1 MHDTA
6 RPAPPEFTTERL
18 RLRAHRL
25 ADYEDC
31 CRLTSDPE
39 AVRAIFGQPMSREE
53 TWHRL
58 LRFAGHWHLLG
69 YGLLIVEELASGR
82 VVGEVGLA
90 DFHRGL
96 GEEFDRWPECAWL
109 ISSDVHGRGYAT
121 EAVQAV
127 LDWSEREMAPERTVC
142 IIDPANAASLRV
154 AAKLGFHQFGSDQ
167 YKGKPILKLYRAAAP
182 R

>member
-1 MHDTA
+1 MNDIA
-6 RPAPPEFTTERL
+6 RPAPPVLTTERL

-25 ADYEDC
+25 TDYEDI

-39 AVRAIFGQPMSREE
+39 AVRAIFRQPMSREDS
-53 TWHRL
+53 WHRL

-69 YGLLIVEELASGR
+69 FGLLIVEERASGR

-96 GEEFDRWPECAWL
+96 GEDFDRSPEFAWL
-109 ISSDVHGRGYAT
+109 IAAEYHGRGYAT
-121 EAVQAV
+121 EAAV
-127 LDWSEREMAPERTVC
+127 AILGWMEESHAPARTVC
-142 IIDPANAASLRV
+142 IIDPANAPSLRV
-154 AAKLGFHQFGSDQ
+154 AQKLGFRVFGEAV
-167 YKGKPILKLYRAAAP
+167 YKDNIVLKLERLAAP

>member
-1 MHDTA
+1 MHDRA
-6 RPAPPEFTTERL
+6 RLAPPELTTERL

-39 AVRAIFGQPMSREE
+39 AVRAIFRQPMSRED

-69 YGLLIVEELASGR
+69 YGLLIVEERASGR

-96 GEEFDRWPECAWL
+96 GEDFDRWPECAWM

-121 EAVQAV
+121 EAAAAM
-127 LDWSEREMAPERTVC
+127 LGWMETSFAPPRTVC
-142 IIDPANAASLRV
+142 IIDPENAPSLRV
-154 AAKLGFHQFGSDQ
+154 AQKLGFHAFGEAV
-167 YKGKPILKLYRAAAP
+167 YKNNLVLKLERLAAP
-182 R
+182 N